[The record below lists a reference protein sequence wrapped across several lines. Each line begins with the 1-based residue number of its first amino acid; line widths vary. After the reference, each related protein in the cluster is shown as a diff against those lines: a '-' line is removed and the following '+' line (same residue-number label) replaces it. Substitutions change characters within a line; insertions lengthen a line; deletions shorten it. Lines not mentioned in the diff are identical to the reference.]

1 MSQGILAMTTAT
13 IAVHTSVVP
22 APMLTD
28 AATGQ
33 SVNMSV
39 MTGRGNLLGEY
50 LSYSVAA
57 YHA

>member
-1 MSQGILAMTTAT
+1 
-13 IAVHTSVVP
+13 
-22 APMLTD
+22 MLTD